1 MRVDAYLAG
10 GTASGT
16 VHVDG
21 HLRDLLETGT
31 DLTMSGVTWRPL
43 GGAPASTVGDGTVA
57 IDDLLLVVSDEEPF
71 IAMHHAWHDVGIDV
85 GPYRLVGQL
94 PTLPGFDPGRAL
106 TRPTGEFVLLKDVVL
121 EPLDANGQ
129 TLSLPHALVN
139 RYAVDRVR
147 AHLMLGFFFPGAE
160 IEASEPAVEA
170 SQPAPA

>member
-1 MRVDAYLAG
+1 MRVDAYLSG
-10 GTASGT
+10 GTASGM

-31 DLTMSGVTWRPL
+31 DLTMSGVTWRPF
-43 GGAPASTVGDGTVA
+43 GAPASAVGDVAIA
-57 IDDLLLVVSDEEPF
+57 IDDLLLAVSDEEPF

-106 TRPTGEFVLLKDVVL
+106 TRPTGGFVLLRDVAL
-121 EPLDANGQ
+121 EPLDASGQ
-129 TLSLPHALVN
+129 TLALPHALIN

-170 SQPAPA
+170 SEPASA